1 MITQNTYKDYLHK
14 LKDKMYA
21 TLCLYEEEVD
31 TFSQYF
37 DSFLNVEL
45 KGLKYTIEDLPHDL
59 WYVETIAR
67 LKSIERICKEDEGKF
82 SHEKTVRSE
91 LFGIMSLIDK
101 QIKQLER
108 K

>member
-1 MITQNTYKDYLHK
+1 MITQNTYEDYLHK
-14 LKDKMYA
+14 LIDKMYA
-21 TLCLYEEEVD
+21 TLCLYEEKVD
-31 TFSQYF
+31 TFDQYL

-45 KGLKYTIEDLPHDL
+45 KGLKYTIEELPHDL

-67 LKSIERICKEDEGKF
+67 LKAIEKLCEEDEGAF
-82 SHEKTVRSE
+82 SHEAIVRSE
-91 LFGIMSLIDK
+91 LFGVMSLIEK